1 MSSFT
6 SAVDE
11 WYYKKSFGEHFA
23 HMFFSPTSLVNPF
36 FYHGLYESTQD
47 DSTVEYVAEHL
58 FYLSPWLP
66 AAAYAGMSPLHLWS
80 GGLSVMRYV
89 AADAG
94 LLTPAAKASVIVA
107 GGIAVRELVG
117 EKIPYQFEHDRIAR
131 ARGQASARERPAW
144 ANLR

>member
-1 MSSFT
+1 MS
-6 SAVDE
+6 AIDD
-11 WYYKKSFGEHFA
+11 WYYSKSWGEHFA

-47 DSTVEYVAEHL
+47 DTTALYAAEHL

-66 AAAYAGMSPLHLWS
+66 AAMYAGQSPLHIWS
-80 GGLSVMRYV
+80 SGLQVMRYV

-94 LLTPAAKASVIVA
+94 LLAPAAKASVIVA
-107 GGIAVRELVG
+107 GGIAVKELVG
-117 EKIPYQFEHDRIAR
+117 SPIHYQSDHDRIAR

-144 ANLR
+144 ANLG